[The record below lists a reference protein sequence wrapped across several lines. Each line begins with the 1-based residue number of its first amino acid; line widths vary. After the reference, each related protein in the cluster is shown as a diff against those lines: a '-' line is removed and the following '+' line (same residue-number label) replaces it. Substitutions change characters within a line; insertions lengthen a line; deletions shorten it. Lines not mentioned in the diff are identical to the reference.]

1 MSGKEFFKKYKRV
14 NNEINR
20 SIRQVYQNIE
30 SSTFGAILKKVEEKE
45 TQKYYVK
52 EIVVANIMDRID
64 YAAKNFA

>member
-45 TQKYYVK
+45 TQKYPVK

>member
-30 SSTFGAILKKVEEKE
+30 GSTFGAILKKVEEKE

>member
-52 EIVVANIMDRID
+52 EIVVTNIMDRID

>member
-52 EIVVANIMDRID
+52 EIVVTNIMDRID
-64 YAAKNFA
+64 YAAKVFA